1 MFCPLD
7 QKKVSTEKYEQKIG
21 PPSLKNAHVSSGE
34 LCEEQKMIFTDY
46 NYKAMEA
53 LMALRCFFKTSL

>member
-1 MFCPLD
+1 M
-7 QKKVSTEKYEQKIG
+7 STEKYEQKIG